1 LGRRRKKDQQMH
13 YENIELLAAGG
24 EGHAL
29 AKIEGKVIFVKY
41 GAPGDVVDL
50 QIVGRKKKFS
60 LAKITK
66 LHKASDLRAEPFCE
80 HYGTCG
86 GCKWQH
92 IDYAAQAKLKDQWA
106 RDCMERIGKIEV
118 EETLDILGTD
128 ELQFYRNKMEYTFS
142 NKRWLYD
149 HESLEDLDHTNALG
163 FHAPGRFDKVLAIDK
178 CWLQDDKG
186 NAIRNFVYQ
195 YCIDNGYSF
204 YDLKN
209 HGGLMR
215 NLMLRNTKSGDWMV
229 NVVFA
234 LPEMEKIEPLMAAIQ
249 AEFNPKA
256 LNYCINTK
264 LNDSIFDQ
272 EFIPYSGDFEIQ
284 EELCGLKFNISPKSF
299 FQTNPVQAKQLYDVA
314 IDFAQIK
321 PTDVVYDLYCGT
333 GTITCVAAKTAQKAV
348 GVEIVEEAIEA
359 ANVNAKINGLDNVE
373 FLAGDMKD
381 VFNAE
386 FYAQH
391 GKPDIIITD
400 PPRSGMHPKVVEY
413 LAEIACPK
421 IVYVSCN
428 PATQARDL
436 AMLDATYKVVKSRAV
451 DMFPQTHHVENVV
464 VLELR

>member
-1 LGRRRKKDQQMH
+1 MGRKRKKDQQMH
-13 YENIELLAAGG
+13 FEQVELLDAGG
-24 EGHAL
+24 EGNAL

-66 LHKASDLRAEPFCE
+66 IHTPSALRVEPFCA

-92 IDYAAQAKLKDQWA
+92 IDYTAQAELKNQWTK
-106 RDCMERIGKIEV
+106 DCLQRIGKLEIGQ
-118 EETLDILGTD
+118 TLPILTAKD
-128 ELQFYRNKMEYTFS
+128 LRFYRNKMEYTFS
-142 NKRWLYD
+142 NKRWLYEN
-149 HESLEDLDHTNALG
+149 ESLGELEHTNALG

-186 NAIRNFVYQ
+186 NDIRNFVYD
-195 YCIDNGYSF
+195 YCITHAYSF
-204 YDLKN
+204 YDLKD

-215 NLMLRNTKSGDWMV
+215 NLMLRNTKTGDWMI

-234 LPEMEKIEPLMAAIQ
+234 LPEMDKILPLMEAIKVK
-249 AEFNPKA
+249 FVPKA

-264 LNDSIFDQ
+264 LNDSVFDQ
-272 EFIPYSGDFEIQ
+272 EFIAYSGDFDIQ

-299 FQTNPVQAKQLYDVA
+299 FQTNPVQAEHLYNVA
-314 IDFAQIK
+314 IDFAAIQ

-333 GTITCVAAKTAQKAV
+333 GTITCVAAKTARKAV

-359 ANVNAKINGLDNVE
+359 AKVNAEINSLDNVA

-386 FYAQH
+386 FYATH

-400 PPRSGMHPKVVEY
+400 PPRSGMHPKVIHY

-436 AMLDATYKVVKSRAV
+436 AMLDEKYKVVKSQAV

>member
-1 LGRRRKKDQQMH
+1 MH
-13 YENIELLAAGG
+13 YENVELLAAGG

-50 QIVGRKKKFS
+50 QVVGRKKKFS

-66 LHKASDLRAEPFCE
+66 LHKESELRREPFCE

-92 IDYAAQAKLKDQWA
+92 IDYPSQAKLKDTWA
-106 RDCMERIGKIEV
+106 RDCLTRIGKVEV
-118 EETLDILGTD
+118 EETLPIVAA
-128 ELQFYRNKMEYTFS
+128 EQLQFYRNKMEYTFS

-149 HESLEDLDHTNALG
+149 NETLEELEHTNALG
-163 FHAPGRFDKVLAIDK
+163 FHAPGRFDKVLAINK

-186 NAIRNFVYQ
+186 NDIRNFVYE
-195 YCIDNGYSF
+195 YCIANDYTF
-204 YDLKN
+204 YDLKD
-209 HGGLMR
+209 HTGLMR
-215 NLMLRNTKSGDWMV
+215 NLMLRNTKAGDWMV
-229 NVVFA
+229 NVIFA
-234 LPEMEKIEPLMAAIQ
+234 KKEDDKIERLLKAIQ
-249 AEFNPKA
+249 EEFNPKA
-256 LNYCINTK
+256 LNYCINEK
-264 LNDSIFDQ
+264 LNDSTFDQ
-272 EFIPYSGDFEIQ
+272 EFISYSGDFEIQ
-284 EELCGLKFNISPKSF
+284 EELGGLKFNISPKSF
-299 FQTNPVQAKQLYDVA
+299 FQTNPVQAEKLYEVA
-314 IDFAQIK
+314 IDFADIQ

-333 GTITCVAAKTAQKAV
+333 GTITCVAATKAKKAV

-359 ANVNAKINGLDNVE
+359 AKVNAGINGLTNVE

-381 VFNAE
+381 VFNAA
-386 FYAQH
+386 FYAEH

-400 PPRSGMHPKVVEY
+400 PPRSGMHPKVVDY
-413 LAEIACPK
+413 LAEIAAPK

-436 AMLDATYKVVKSRAV
+436 AMLDAKYKIVKSQAV
-451 DMFPQTHHVENVV
+451 DMFPQTHHAENVV

>member
-1 LGRRRKKDQQMH
+1 MH

>member
-1 LGRRRKKDQQMH
+1 MGRRRKDKQMH
-13 YENIELLAAGG
+13 YENVELLAAGG

-29 AKIEGKVIFVKY
+29 AKIEGKVIFVKF
-41 GAPGDVVDL
+41 GAPGDVVDI

-66 LHKASDLRAEPFCE
+66 LHAKSESRVDAFCE

-92 IDYAAQAKLKDQWA
+92 IDYGVQSELKDQWA
-106 RDCMERIGKIEV
+106 RDCMQRIGKIEI
-118 EETLDILGTD
+118 EETLPIVAAN

-142 NKRWLYD
+142 NKRWLYQD
-149 HESLEDLDHTNALG
+149 EKLEDLEHTNALG

-178 CWLQDDKG
+178 CWLQDDMG
-186 NAIRNFVYQ
+186 NQIRNFVFD
-195 YCIDNGYSF
+195 YCLTNGYTF
-204 YDLKN
+204 YDLRE
-209 HGGLMR
+209 HTGLMR
-215 NLMLRNTKSGDWMV
+215 NLMLRSTKSGDWMI
-229 NVVFA
+229 NVIFA
-234 LPEMEKIEPLMAAIQ
+234 KNESENIENLLQAIYEKFE
-249 AEFNPKA
+249 PKA
-256 LNYCINTK
+256 LNYCINEK
-264 LNDSIFDQ
+264 LNDSTFDQ
-272 EFIPYSGDFEIQ
+272 EFIQYKGSFDIQ

-299 FQTNPVQAKQLYDVA
+299 FQTNPVQAELLYNVA
-314 IDFAQIK
+314 IDFADIQ

-333 GTITCVAAKTAQKAV
+333 GTITCVAAKKAKRAV

-359 ANVNAKINGLDNVE
+359 AKVNAEINGLENTT

-381 VFNAE
+381 VFNE
-386 FYAQH
+386 SFYENH

-400 PPRSGMHPKVVEY
+400 PPRSGMHPKVVAY

-428 PATQARDL
+428 PATQARDI
-436 AMLDATYKVVKSRAV
+436 AMLDEKYKVVKSQAV

-464 VLELR
+464 LLELR

>member
-1 LGRRRKKDQQMH
+1 MGRNRKNRQQF
-13 YENIELLAAGG
+13 YENVELLAAGG

-50 QIVGRKKKFS
+50 KIVGRKKKFS
-60 LAKITK
+60 LANITK
-66 LHKASDLRAEPFCE
+66 IHQASTDRVEPFCE

-92 IDYAAQAKLKDQWA
+92 IDYSVQQQLKDQWA
-106 RDCMERIGKIEV
+106 RDCMQRIGKIEIQ
-118 EETLDILGTD
+118 ETLPIVGSS
-128 ELQFYRNKMEYTFS
+128 EQQFYRNKMEYTFS

-149 HESLEDLDHTNALG
+149 HEDLRELEHTNALG

-178 CWLQDDKG
+178 CWLQNDVG
-186 NAIRNFVYQ
+186 NQIRNFVFQ
-195 YCIDNGYSF
+195 YCLENEYTF
-204 YDLKN
+204 YDLRE
-209 HGGLMR
+209 HTGLMR

-234 LPEMEKIEPLMAAIQ
+234 KEEKERIEKLLAAIKEQ
-249 AEFNPKA
+249 FNPKA
-256 LNYCINTK
+256 INYCINTK

-272 EFIPYSGDFEIQ
+272 EFISYSGDYEIQ
-284 EELCGLKFNISPKSF
+284 EELCGLRFNISPKSF
-299 FQTNPVQAKQLYDVA
+299 FQTNPKQAETLYNVA
-314 IDFAQIK
+314 LDFAEISK
-321 PTDVVYDLYCGT
+321 SDVVYDLYCGT
-333 GTITCVAAKTAQKAV
+333 GTITCAAANSAKNAI
-348 GVEIVEEAIEA
+348 GVEIVEEAIA
-359 ANVNAKINGLDNVE
+359 AAKVNAEINNLDNVK

-381 VFNAE
+381 VFNPE
-386 FYAQH
+386 FYKEH
-391 GKPDIIITD
+391 GAPDIIITD

-436 AMLDATYKVVKSRAV
+436 AMLDEKYKVVKSQAV

-464 VLELR
+464 LLELR

>member
-1 LGRRRKKDQQMH
+1 MH
-13 YENIELLAAGG
+13 YENVELLAAGG

-50 QIVGRKKKFS
+50 QVVGRKKKFS

-66 LHKASDLRAEPFCE
+66 LHKESELRREPFCE

-92 IDYAAQAKLKDQWA
+92 IDYPSQAKLKDTWA
-106 RDCMERIGKIEV
+106 RDCLTRIGKVEV
-118 EETLDILGTD
+118 EETLPIVAA
-128 ELQFYRNKMEYTFS
+128 EQLQFYRNKMEYTFS

-149 HESLEDLDHTNALG
+149 NETLEELEHTNALG
-163 FHAPGRFDKVLAIDK
+163 FHAPGRFDKVLAINK

-186 NAIRNFVYQ
+186 NDIRNFVYE
-195 YCIDNGYSF
+195 YCIANDYTF
-204 YDLKN
+204 YDLKD
-209 HGGLMR
+209 HTGLMR
-215 NLMLRNTKSGDWMV
+215 NLMLRNTKAGDWMV
-229 NVVFA
+229 NVIFA
-234 LPEMEKIEPLMAAIQ
+234 KKEDDKIERLLKAIQ
-249 AEFNPKA
+249 EEFNPKA
-256 LNYCINTK
+256 LNYCINEK
-264 LNDSIFDQ
+264 LNDSTFDQ
-272 EFIPYSGDFEIQ
+272 EFVSYSGDFEIQ
-284 EELCGLKFNISPKSF
+284 EELGGLKFNISPKSF
-299 FQTNPVQAKQLYDVA
+299 FQTNPVQAEKLYEVA
-314 IDFAQIK
+314 IDFADIQ

-333 GTITCVAAKTAQKAV
+333 GTITCVAATKAKKAV

-359 ANVNAKINGLDNVE
+359 AKVNAGINGLTNVE

-381 VFNAE
+381 VFNAA
-386 FYAQH
+386 FYAEH

-400 PPRSGMHPKVVEY
+400 PPRSGMHPKVVDY
-413 LAEIACPK
+413 LAEIAAPK

-436 AMLDATYKVVKSRAV
+436 AMLDAKYKIVKSQAV
-451 DMFPQTHHVENVV
+451 DMFPQTHHAENVV

>member
-1 LGRRRKKDQQMH
+1 MGRRRKKDQQMH

-66 LHKASDLRAEPFCE
+66 LHKASDFRAEPFCE

-149 HESLEDLDHTNALG
+149 HESPEDLDHTNALG

-234 LPEMEKIEPLMAAIQ
+234 LPEMDKIEPLMAAIQ

-299 FQTNPVQAKQLYDVA
+299 FQTNPVQAEQLYDVA

>member
-1 LGRRRKKDQQMH
+1 MGRKRKKDRQAH
-13 YENIELLAAGG
+13 WENIELLAAGG

-66 LHKASDLRAEPFCE
+66 LHTASDLRVEPFCE

-92 IDYAAQAKLKDQWA
+92 IDYTAQAKLKEQWA
-106 RDCMERIGKIEV
+106 TDCMERIGKV
-118 EETLDILGTD
+118 EIAETLPIVASDK
-128 ELQFYRNKMEYTFS
+128 LQFYRNKMEYTFS

-149 HESLEDLDHTNALG
+149 HEDLNELEHTNALG

-186 NAIRNFVYQ
+186 NEIRNFVYS
-195 YCIDNGYSF
+195 YCIEHGYSF
-204 YDLKN
+204 YDLKD

-215 NLMLRNTKSGDWMV
+215 NLMLRNTKGGEWMV

-234 LPEMEKIEPLMAAIQ
+234 LPEMDKINPLMEAIKK
-249 AEFNPKA
+249 EFNPKA

-299 FQTNPVQAKQLYDVA
+299 FQTNPTQAEVLYNVA
-314 IDFAQIK
+314 LDFAEIK
-321 PTDVVYDLYCGT
+321 NTDVVYDLYCGT
-333 GTITCVAAKTAQKAV
+333 GTITCVAAKSAQKAV

-359 ANVNAKINGLDNVE
+359 ANVNAKINGLSNVE

-386 FYAQH
+386 FYAEH

-400 PPRSGMHPKVVEY
+400 PPRSGMHPKVVDY

-436 AMLDATYKVVKSRAV
+436 AMLDSKYKVMKSQAV

-464 VLELR
+464 ILELR

>member
-1 LGRRRKKDQQMH
+1 LGRKRKKDQQMH
-13 YENIELLAAGG
+13 FENVELLAAGG

-41 GAPGDVVDL
+41 GAPGDIVDL

-60 LAKITK
+60 LAKITQ
-66 LHKASDLRAEPFCE
+66 LHKASELRREPFCE

-92 IDYAAQAKLKDQWA
+92 IDYASQAELKDTWA
-106 RDCMERIGKIEV
+106 KDCLTRIGKVEV
-118 EETLDILGTD
+118 AETLPIVAA
-128 ELQFYRNKMEYTFS
+128 EQLQFYRNKMEYTFS

-149 HESLEDLDHTNALG
+149 HETLEDLDHTNALG
-163 FHAPGRFDKVLAIDK
+163 FHAPGRFDKVLAINK

-186 NAIRNFVYQ
+186 NDIRNFVYE
-195 YCIDNGYSF
+195 YCIANDYTF
-204 YDLKN
+204 YDLKE
-209 HGGLMR
+209 HTGLMR
-215 NLMLRNTKSGDWMV
+215 NLMLRNTKAGDWMV
-229 NVVFA
+229 NIIFA
-234 LPEMEKIEPLMAAIQ
+234 KNEEEKIQNILKAVEE
-249 AEFNPKA
+249 EFNPKA
-256 LNYCINTK
+256 LNYCINEK
-264 LNDSIFDQ
+264 LNDSTFDQ
-272 EFIPYSGDFEIQ
+272 EFISYSGDFEIQ

-299 FQTNPVQAKQLYDVA
+299 FQTNPVQAEKLYDVA
-314 IDFAQIK
+314 IDFAGIK
-321 PTDVVYDLYCGT
+321 STDVVYDLYCGT
-333 GTITCVAAKTAQKAV
+333 GTITCVAATKAKKAV

-359 ANVNAKINGLDNVE
+359 AKVNAKINGLSNVE

-400 PPRSGMHPKVVEY
+400 PPRSGMHPKVVQY
-413 LAEIACPK
+413 LGDIAAPK

-436 AMLDATYKVVKSRAV
+436 EMLDSKYKVVKSEAV
-451 DMFPQTHHVENVV
+451 DMFPQTHHAENVV

>member
-1 LGRRRKKDQQMH
+1 MGRRRKDKQMV

-41 GAPGDVVDL
+41 GAPGDIVDL
-50 QIVGRKKKFS
+50 RIVGRKKKFS

-66 LHKASDLRAEPFCE
+66 LHKASEDRVDSFCE

-92 IDYAAQAKLKDQWA
+92 IDYSVQQQLKDQWA
-106 RDCMERIGKIEV
+106 RDCMQRIGKIEIQ
-118 EETLDILGTD
+118 ETLPLIGSK
-128 ELQFYRNKMEYTFS
+128 EQSSYRNKMEYTFS
-142 NKRWLYD
+142 NKRWLY
-149 HESLEDLDHTNALG
+149 EGENIEDLEHTNALG

-178 CWLQDDKG
+178 CWLQDDMG
-186 NAIRNFVYQ
+186 NQIRNFVYQ
-195 YCIDNGYSF
+195 YCITNEYTF
-204 YDLKN
+204 YDLRE
-209 HGGLMR
+209 HTGLMR

-229 NVVFA
+229 NVIFA
-234 LPEMEKIEPLMAAIQ
+234 KKEDEKIQSLMAAIQ
-249 AEFNPKA
+249 EKFNPKA

-272 EFIPYSGDFEIQ
+272 EFISYSGDFEIQ
-284 EELCGLKFNISPKSF
+284 EELGGLRFNISPKSF
-299 FQTNPVQAKQLYDVA
+299 FQTNPVQAEVLYNVA
-314 IDFAQIK
+314 IDFAEIK
-321 PTDVVYDLYCGT
+321 DSDVVYDLYCGT
-333 GTITCVAAKTAQKAV
+333 GTITCVAAKSAKKAV
-348 GVEIVEEAIEA
+348 GVEIIEEAIEA
-359 ANVNAKINGLDNVE
+359 AKVNASLNGLDNVE

-386 FYAQH
+386 FYAKH
-391 GKPDIIITD
+391 GQPDIIITD
-400 PPRSGMHPKVVEY
+400 PPRSGMHPKVVDY

-436 AMLDATYKVVKSRAV
+436 AMLDHKYKVVKSQAV

>member
-1 LGRRRKKDQQMH
+1 MH
-13 YENIELLAAGG
+13 YENVELLAAGG

-50 QIVGRKKKFS
+50 QVVGRKKKFS

-66 LHKASDLRAEPFCE
+66 LHKESELRREPFCE

-92 IDYAAQAKLKDQWA
+92 IDYPSQAKLKDTWA
-106 RDCMERIGKIEV
+106 RDCLTRIGKVEV
-118 EETLDILGTD
+118 EETLPIVAA
-128 ELQFYRNKMEYTFS
+128 EQLQFYRNKMEYTFS

-149 HESLEDLDHTNALG
+149 NETLEELEHTNALG
-163 FHAPGRFDKVLAIDK
+163 FHAPGRFDKVLAINK

-186 NAIRNFVYQ
+186 NDIRNFVYE
-195 YCIDNGYSF
+195 YCIANDYTF
-204 YDLKN
+204 YDLKD
-209 HGGLMR
+209 HTGLMR
-215 NLMLRNTKSGDWMV
+215 NLMLRNTKAGDWMV
-229 NVVFA
+229 NVIFA
-234 LPEMEKIEPLMAAIQ
+234 KKEDDKIERLLKAIQ
-249 AEFNPKA
+249 EEFNPKA
-256 LNYCINTK
+256 LNYCINEK
-264 LNDSIFDQ
+264 LNDSTFDQ
-272 EFIPYSGDFEIQ
+272 EFISYSGDFEIQ
-284 EELCGLKFNISPKSF
+284 EELGGLKFNISPKSF
-299 FQTNPVQAKQLYDVA
+299 FQTNPVQAEKLYEVA
-314 IDFAQIK
+314 IDFADIQ

-333 GTITCVAAKTAQKAV
+333 GTITCVAATKAKKAV

-359 ANVNAKINGLDNVE
+359 AKVNAGINGLKNVE

-381 VFNAE
+381 VFNAA
-386 FYAQH
+386 FYAEH

-400 PPRSGMHPKVVEY
+400 PPRSGMHPKVVDY
-413 LAEIACPK
+413 LAEIAALK

-436 AMLDATYKVVKSRAV
+436 AMLDAKYKVVKSQAV
-451 DMFPQTHHVENVV
+451 DMFPQTHHAENVV

>member
-1 LGRRRKKDQQMH
+1 MGRRRKDRQQF
-13 YENIELLAAGG
+13 YENVELLAAGG

-50 QIVGRKKKFS
+50 KIVGRKKKFS
-60 LAKITK
+60 LANITK
-66 LHKASDLRAEPFCE
+66 IHKASENRVDSFCE

-92 IDYAAQAKLKDQWA
+92 IDYEVQKELKDQWA
-106 RDCMERIGKIEV
+106 RDCMQRIGKV
-118 EETLDILGTD
+118 EIAETLPLIGSST
-128 ELQFYRNKMEYTFS
+128 QTFYRNKMEYTFS
-142 NKRWLYD
+142 NKRWLYENENID
-149 HESLEDLDHTNALG
+149 ELDHTNALG

-178 CWLQDDKG
+178 CWLQDDIG
-186 NAIRNFVYQ
+186 NQIRNFVYK
-195 YCIDNGYSF
+195 YCIENQYLF
-204 YDLKN
+204 YDLKE
-209 HGGLMR
+209 HTGLMR
-215 NLMLRNTKSGDWMV
+215 NLMLRNTKAGDWMV

-234 LPEMEKIEPLMAAIQ
+234 KDESENIQNLMNAIK

-272 EFIPYSGDFEIQ
+272 EFISYSGAFEIQ

-299 FQTNPVQAKQLYDVA
+299 FQTNPKQAEVLYDVA
-314 IDFAQIK
+314 IDFAGITK
-321 PTDVVYDLYCGT
+321 ESVVYDLYCGT
-333 GTITCVAAKTAQKAV
+333 GTITCVAAKKAKKAV
-348 GVEIVEEAIEA
+348 GVEIVEEAIDA
-359 ANVNAKINGLDNVE
+359 ANINAELNGLDNVT

-381 VFNAE
+381 VFNAD
-386 FYAQH
+386 FYESH
-391 GKPDIIITD
+391 GRPDVIITD
-400 PPRSGMHPKVVEY
+400 PPRSGMHPKVVSF
-413 LAEIACPK
+413 LAEIACPM

-436 AMLDATYKVVKSRAV
+436 AMLDEKYRVVKSQAV